1 MKETWLDQE
10 KYYRDDPVTAS
21 KWQSHGVELIRIG
34 ILLQWSVHAVKWF
47 GTYFSVPKSE
57 THARAIWNGKKLSG
71 VSKHP
76 PAVNLPYLPDLL
88 KRLSEETRRMKRA
101 PTVLVQD
108 WSAFFHQIP
117 VCQELSEYFVM
128 SFRRKVKTSK
138 RAGRR
143 TKDTVEHYRWTTLP
157 MGWSWSPYVAQSV
170 GLATVLHEEAD
181 DEQIYLVPEGLKALP
196 TYIPLKGGG
205 FMCLYYDN
213 LLIAGFDDRIME
225 EARRRLDRNQ
235 KMFNVVVK
243 PGSLEFRRGKDLVV
257 PRVRKTEDDMGGV
270 KPIDYL
276 GAYFFCR
283 YDRAGKVELA
293 WRQKDEKVKA
303 LAEDVFPCVS
313 CFPCRPSHRK
323 TRRR

>member
-1 MKETWLDQE
+1 
-10 KYYRDDPVTAS
+10 
-21 KWQSHGVELIRIG
+21 
-34 ILLQWSVHAVKWF
+34 
-47 GTYFSVPKSE
+47 
-57 THARAIWNGKKLSG
+57 
-71 VSKHP
+71 
-76 PAVNLPYLPDLL
+76 
-88 KRLSEETRRMKRA
+88 
-101 PTVLVQD
+101 
-108 WSAFFHQIP
+108 
-117 VCQELSEYFVM
+117 
-128 SFRRKVKTSK
+128 
-138 RAGRR
+138 
-143 TKDTVEHYRWTTLP
+143 
-157 MGWSWSPYVAQSV
+157 
-170 GLATVLHEEAD
+170 
-181 DEQIYLVPEGLKALP
+181 
-196 TYIPLKGGG
+196 
-205 FMCLYYDN
+205 MCLYYDN
-213 LLIAGFDDRIME
+213 LLIAGFDDRIMD

-323 TRRR
+323 MRSR